1 MIHFQNAAIGYNR
14 TLLEVE
20 DLTLQN
26 ENVFALVGRN
36 GSGKSTLLR
45 SITGQIPLLA
55 GKLTIDSIPIAG
67 ANASELSRTV
77 AFVESKFDGVPYL
90 SVADYLALGRAPYT
104 NAIGRLSKFDWEVVH
119 IIAAEMGL
127 TSFLEKDTSTLS
139 DGERQLCAISRA
151 LVQQTP
157 VLLLDEPTAFLDYAN
172 KQLLIDKLLKIA
184 SEKNKCII
192 FSTHDLDLCIEN
204 KVEFLLLN
212 NRQLLSK
219 KCETKEELITS
230 LEREDANL

>member
-1 MIHFQNAAIGYNR
+1 
-14 TLLEVE
+14 
-20 DLTLQN
+20 
-26 ENVFALVGRN
+26 
-36 GSGKSTLLR
+36 
-45 SITGQIPLLA
+45 
-55 GKLTIDSIPIAG
+55 
-67 ANASELSRTV
+67 
-77 AFVESKFDGVPYL
+77 
-90 SVADYLALGRAPYT
+90 
-104 NAIGRLSKFDWEVVH
+104 
-119 IIAAEMGL
+119 
-127 TSFLEKDTSTLS
+127 
-139 DGERQLCAISRA
+139 

>member
-1 MIHFQNAAIGYNR
+1 MIHFQNVAIGYNR
-14 TLLEVE
+14 TLLEVK

-26 ENVFALVGRN
+26 ENVYALVGRN

-45 SITGQIPLLA
+45 SITGQIPLLE
-55 GKLTIDSIPIAG
+55 GTLTIDSIPIL
-67 ANASELSRTV
+67 NAKAAELSRTI

-90 SVADYLALGRAPYT
+90 TVANYLALGRAPYT

-119 IIAAEMGL
+119 IIASEMGL
-127 TSFLEKDTSTLS
+127 IPFLEKDTTALS
-139 DGERQLCAISRA
+139 DGERQLCAIARA

-204 KVEFLLLN
+204 KIEFLILN
-212 NRQLLSK
+212 NHEIHRE
-219 KCETKEELITS
+219 KCETKSDLISS
-230 LEREDANL
+230 LEKEIKI